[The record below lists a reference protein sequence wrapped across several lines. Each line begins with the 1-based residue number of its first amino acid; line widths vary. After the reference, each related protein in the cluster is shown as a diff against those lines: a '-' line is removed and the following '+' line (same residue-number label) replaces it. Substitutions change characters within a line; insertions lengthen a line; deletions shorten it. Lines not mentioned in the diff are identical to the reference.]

1 MNFQSRFDKAIAR
14 ADNALTR
21 TFACVYTFE
30 LTTSETVSY
39 QCIYDTKLLSQSA
52 EGTPVFKEVK
62 NGILK
67 VLNQR
72 ISKDLIVD
80 ATVQTQLGQRRVA
93 NVLYPEPT
101 VCVLVLSP
109 LGESETLN
117 EVYGF

>member
-1 MNFQSRFDKAIAR
+1 MNFQSRFDKAMVR
-14 ADNALTR
+14 ADNAITK
-21 TFACVYTFE
+21 TFAYEYTFE
-30 LTTSETVSY
+30 LTTGESVSY

-52 EGTPVFKEVK
+52 EGTPVFKEMK

-67 VLNQR
+67 VLTLR

-101 VCVLVLSP
+101 VSVLVLSP
-109 LGESETLN
+109 FGESEPLN
-117 EVYGF
+117 EEYGF